1 MKISGTKERQR
12 LVGSCEGGKGRGS
25 YLTFFALGPTRRQE
39 GSCYPENRLHRYCS
53 FVYRYRVHFC
63 RHREE
68 GIRRHL
74 GGGGLDK
81 KPRKKGRDTRYNFE
95 RNPFARVYICTRIDK
110 PTKGHLSFLF
120 APAPSSLLAPFF
132 LSNFKRESLFLRNMH
147 EYESPGFILH
157 VSRLEVFSRNES
169 SLDPEIEDR
178 FVVLLYPD
186 STITTALSIFFFKQ
200 LFYTTTLS
208 INIYIYIYLYS
219 FLSRLT
225 LAFSVKQTKL
235 LEYTSIFPTSFYMF
249 LLKPRLFIA
258 KQTIRHPIK

>member
-120 APAPSSLLAPFF
+120 ALAPI
-132 LSNFKRESLFLRNMH
+132 SASCTPLFC
-147 EYESPGFILH
+147 PT
-157 VSRLEVFSRNES
+157 SRGNRYFWGTCTNTSRQDLFCTFHDS
-169 SLDPEIEDR
+169 KCSRGSLDPEIEDR
-178 FVVLLYPD
+178 FVIPLNPN
-186 STITTALSIFFFKQ
+186 STITTTLSIFFSKQ
-200 LFYTTTLS
+200 LFYTITLP
-208 INIYIYIYLYS
+208 INIYIFVLVSLEIYPFFHGETDEAFRIHEYLSYE
-219 FLSRLT
+219 FLHVP
-225 LAFSVKQTKL
+225 F
-235 LEYTSIFPTSFYMF
+235 ETSSIYRETNDTSSN
-249 LLKPRLFIA
+249 
-258 KQTIRHPIK
+258 

>member
-95 RNPFARVYICTRIDK
+95 RNPFARVYICARIDK

-120 APAPSSLLAPFF
+120 VPAPIFASCTLFF
-132 LSNFKRESLFLRNMH
+132 VQLQEGIAIFEEHARIRIARIYFARFTTRSVLEERKFVRSGDRRSFRCSVISWFDDHHDIVDFLFQAA
-147 EYESPGFILH
+147 F
-157 VSRLEVFSRNES
+157 
-169 SLDPEIEDR
+169 
-178 FVVLLYPD
+178 LYH
-186 STITTALSIFFFKQ
+186 
-200 LFYTTTLS
+200 YTPYK
-208 INIYIYIYLYS
+208 YIYICTRFSRDLPLLSLWNRRS
-219 FLSRLT
+219 F
-225 LAFSVKQTKL
+225 
-235 LEYTSIFPTSFYMF
+235 
-249 LLKPRLFIA
+249 
-258 KQTIRHPIK
+258 